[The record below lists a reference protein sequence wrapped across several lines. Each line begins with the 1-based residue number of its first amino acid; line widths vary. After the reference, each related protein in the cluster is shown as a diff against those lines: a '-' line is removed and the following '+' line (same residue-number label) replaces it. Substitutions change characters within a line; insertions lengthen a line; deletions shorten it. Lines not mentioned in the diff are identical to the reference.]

1 MYRLQQRTRGVQCR
15 GSYFGQ
21 NLYKFKGYD
30 TEIRKFSDKVGMLL
44 SIADETER
52 YRREGVVNPPVVM

>member
-1 MYRLQQRTRGVQCR
+1 MVFNVEDRILVKIYINSKDMIL
-15 GSYFGQ
+15 
-21 NLYKFKGYD
+21 KFVK
-30 TEIRKFSDKVGMLL
+30 KFSDKVGMLL